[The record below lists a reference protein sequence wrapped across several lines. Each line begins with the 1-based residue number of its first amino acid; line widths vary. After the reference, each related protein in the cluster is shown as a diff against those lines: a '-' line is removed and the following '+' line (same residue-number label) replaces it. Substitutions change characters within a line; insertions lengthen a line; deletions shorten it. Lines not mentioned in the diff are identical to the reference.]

1 VGWVDGVLAGRLVV
15 RYEIEAF
22 AVGVNVL
29 AELPGET
36 DGVDKFARVAVEVV
50 ITIAELI
57 VAAFAADVMHE
68 QTAPAST
75 LAERAV
81 TKPQALVAHPKALM
95 TMEFDI
101 AGWHWEVVSRNW

>member
-1 VGWVDGVLAGRLVV
+1 LVV
-15 RYEIEAF
+15 GYEVEAF

-36 DGVDKFARVAVEVV
+36 DDTEEFARIVVEVV
-50 ITIAELI
+50 IITFELV

-101 AGWHWEVVSRNW
+101 VG